1 MGCPQLCGDPIS
13 ITSNLRI
20 LNSDVGCVKF
30 DAGEQKEP
38 TQIRK
43 LRNSQNK
50 KSDAET
56 SDK

>member
-1 MGCPQLCGDPIS
+1 MRYPQLCGDPIS

-20 LNSDVGCVKF
+20 LNSDVVLK
-30 DAGEQKEP
+30 EQ